1 MHGLQRDAEN
11 LDSLC
16 NDRREE
22 KKRRATV
29 LPDITDHTLDALI
42 PQPEFVSKP
51 VAISVSVHL
60 SAAATGGRSFSAFSH
75 LTCVL
80 LSSFFEKASYIHYR
94 SVLGNLI
101 PIRST
106 CFIAQLLESRALL
119 NPVCWT
125 NQHSTDVRLDLPVEL
140 HWQVCTLEINRREIT
155 AHSPVSS
162 LKKNKT
168 SLFLEEPSEL
178 FVQTAFEVLQ

>member
-1 MHGLQRDAEN
+1 MARSSEGCRNFGQVVP
-11 LDSLC
+11 

-29 LPDITDHTLDALI
+29 LPDITDHTLEALI
-42 PQPEFVSKP
+42 PRPEFVSKP
-51 VAISVSVHL
+51 VGICSNRRQLLLRLLSPHL
-60 SAAATGGRSFSAFSH
+60 RP
-75 LTCVL
+75 

-101 PIRST
+101 PTRST

-162 LKKNKT
+162 LKKQKQNIT
-168 SLFLEEPSEL
+168 IPGRSLRPQNRSFPVV
-178 FVQTAFEVLQ
+178 FRKD